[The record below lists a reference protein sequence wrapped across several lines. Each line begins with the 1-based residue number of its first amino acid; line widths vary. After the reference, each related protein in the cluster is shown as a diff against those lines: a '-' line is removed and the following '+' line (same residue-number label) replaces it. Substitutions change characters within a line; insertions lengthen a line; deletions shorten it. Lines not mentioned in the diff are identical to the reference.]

1 MKPVG
6 VFDSGFG
13 GVSFLKKAVELMP
26 EENYIYYGD
35 NANAPYG
42 DRPEHE
48 INSLPLKC
56 ANYLMSRGIKALV
69 VACNTATGTAIRSIR
84 ERVSVPVLS
93 MEPAIKP
100 ACSKE
105 GDGKILMLATVATTQ
120 LSRYKALKMRMPN
133 PERVIDVPCPGLVNR
148 IEKGM
153 VGINDF
159 DDLLSLYLAPYKGQ
173 TIDSIVLGCTHY
185 VFIKEAIDNYA
196 RNHFS
201 GRAEI
206 IDGSE
211 GTVRQLERVLDE
223 NGVRQRTDR
232 GTIEFCTSGEMV
244 KLKPIFKKLMSMK
257 TG

>member
-13 GVSFLKKAVELMP
+13 GVSFLKKAVELLP

-42 DRPEHE
+42 DRTEYE
-48 INSLPLKC
+48 INGLSLKC
-56 ANYLMSRGIKALV
+56 ADYLMNRGIKALV

-84 ERVSVPVLS
+84 EHISVPVLS

-100 ACSKE
+100 ACNKE
-105 GDGKILMLATVATTQ
+105 GDGKVLMLATVATTR
-120 LSRYKALKMRMPN
+120 LSRYKSLKMRMPK
-133 PERVIDVPCPGLVNR
+133 PGRVIDVPCPGLVNR
-148 IEKGM
+148 IEKGIM
-153 VGINDF
+153 GSNDF
-159 DDLLSLYLAPYKGQ
+159 DDLLSLYLAPYEGEK
-173 TIDSIVLGCTHY
+173 IDSIVLGCTHY

-196 RNHFS
+196 KNHFC

-211 GTVRQLERVLDE
+211 GTARQLERVLDE
-223 NGVRQRTDR
+223 NGVRQRSGR
-232 GTIEFCTSGEMV
+232 GTIEFCTSGDMS
-244 KLKPIFKKLMSMK
+244 KLKPIFEKFMSMK
-257 TG
+257 IG

>member
-13 GVSFLKKAVELMP
+13 GVSFLKKAVELLP

-35 NANAPYG
+35 NVNAPYG
-42 DRPEHE
+42 DRPEYE
-48 INSLPLKC
+48 INDLSLKC
-56 ANYLMSRGIKALV
+56 ADYLMNRGIKALV

-84 ERVSVPVLS
+84 EHISVPVLS

-100 ACSKE
+100 ACSRE
-105 GDGKILMLATVATTQ
+105 GDGKVLMLATVATTQ
-120 LSRYKALKMRMPN
+120 LSRYKSLKMRMPN

-148 IEKGM
+148 IEEGM
-153 VGINDF
+153 IGPNDF
-159 DDLLSLYLAPYKGQ
+159 DDLLSLYLAPYEGE

-196 RNHFS
+196 RNHFY

-211 GTVRQLERVLDE
+211 GTVRQLERVLDK
-223 NGVRQRTDR
+223 NGVRQRSGR
-232 GTIEFCTSGEMV
+232 GTVEFYTSGDMR
-244 KLKPIFKKLMSMK
+244 KLKPIFEKLMSMK

>member
-13 GVSFLKKAVELMP
+13 GLSFLKKAVELLP
-26 EENYIYYGD
+26 EESYIYYGD

-48 INSLPLKC
+48 INSLSMKC
-56 ANYLMSRGIKALV
+56 ANYLMDRGIKALV

-84 ERVSVPVLS
+84 ERISVPVLS

-105 GDGKILMLATVATTQ
+105 GGGKVLMLATVATTQ
-120 LSRYKALKMRMPN
+120 LSRYKSLKMRMPN
-133 PERVIDVPCPGLVNR
+133 PERVIDVPCSGLVNR

-153 VGINDF
+153 MGPNDF
-159 DDLLSLYLAPYKGQ
+159 DDLLSLYLAPYEGQ

-185 VFIKEAIDNYA
+185 VFIKEAIVNYA
-196 RNHFS
+196 RNHFY

-223 NGVRQRTDR
+223 KGVRQRS
-232 GTIEFCTSGEMV
+232 GKGMIEFCTSGDMK
-244 KLKPIFKKLMSMK
+244 KLRPIFEKLMTVK
-257 TG
+257 ID